1 MHLPHQNL
9 SEVAVVLLRLIRS
22 LFPAGVHD
30 LARVR
35 KNIVSVP
42 AMLFRVFF
50 LRIGT
55 VFATSL
61 PLACVRKN
69 WFFSGWSRWYE
80 NYPVDISAEGLQSVQ
95 NIWKVSGWNKKCPD
109 KCSQI
114 IKRIQIL
121 YDKTT
126 HDLQSVWI
134 WNLKFLRSAR
144 TSVHLLVRSSSRK
157 IWSLMYGQCLLNHQN
172 HIYIRVQWKRSN
184 CKLQFPQLD
193 YWPRHSPDFRAVFGI
208 MIGPLSFCE
217 IGKTWGTN
225 KQANKNWK
233 FH

>member
-1 MHLPHQNL
+1 MIWEL
-9 SEVAVVLLRLIRS
+9 SSWYRL
-22 LFPAGVHD
+22 
-30 LARVR
+30 
-35 KNIVSVP
+35 
-42 AMLFRVFF
+42 
-50 LRIGT
+50 
-55 VFATSL
+55 
-61 PLACVRKN
+61 
-69 WFFSGWSRWYE
+69 
-80 NYPVDISAEGLQSVQ
+80 SAEGLQSVQ

-193 YWPRHSPDFRAVFGI
+193 YWPRHSPNFRTVFGI
-208 MIGPLSFCE
+208 LIGPFSSCE

-225 KQANKNWK
+225 KDVNKQTNKNRK
-233 FH
+233 FKYPQPDLEPRLSNEQVFIRHLWWSPSSFARLEYSQVHKVRKSPI